1 MNHLTIWVPNFDLY
15 PWWLRMWG
23 RLEIRMLW
31 GDQQGAWTSH
41 HSETVIQMMMSIMIN
56 NMMIMMMMVMV
67 VVMMMMVM
75 MVMMV
80 IKIRFGAIPVFCCCL
95 VFWPHTTLGQ
105 GTFALYTQQ
114 LLNLP
119 EESVGR
125 CHGQPADAHQEQLH
139 ARRAKSASL
148 RDGNLPSEL
157 IFQHGFKVKVF
168 SLN

>member
-1 MNHLTIWVPNFDLY
+1 MYCHVWPCILTCIDMNHLTIWVPNFDLY

-56 NMMIMMMMVMV
+56 NMMIMMMVMV
-67 VVMMMMVM
+67 VVVMM

-80 IKIRFGAIPVFCCCL
+80 IKTRFGAIPVFCCCL

-105 GTFALYTQQ
+105 GTFALYVENHSAVAFCLRKVLEDAMDS
-114 LLNLP
+114 LLTHIKSNCMQ
-119 EESVGR
+119 G
-125 CHGQPADAHQEQLH
+125 
-139 ARRAKSASL
+139 ARKVHHWGM
-148 RDGNLPSEL
+148 DLPSEL
-157 IFQHGFKVKVF
+157 I
-168 SLN
+168 